1 MFILYQETRL
11 LTLVNPWHIFFI
23 YKIFKADFSYVP
35 TNTPCVFHVE
45 TSWKRS
51 FTRRFNVE

>member
-23 YKIFKADFSYVP
+23 YKIFKVDFSYVP
-35 TNTPCVFHVE
+35 TNTPCVCIP
-45 TSWKRS
+45 R
-51 FTRRFNVE
+51 